1 MEEKMQQSGKRLQD
15 LGVDKDEL
23 EDHFKDVKTENNM
36 LKQQLH
42 EHKEISIDLSSKL
55 QEQSKAIINRD
66 ERINSLQS
74 MIELKAREMT
84 LKDVHEKLVW

>member
-1 MEEKMQQSGKRLQD
+1 
-15 LGVDKDEL
+15 
-23 EDHFKDVKTENNM
+23 M